1 MEFENL
7 LAIVGDEPVF
17 ESGLLLAGQRDPKNV
32 RRQLSRW
39 VAAGKLLSLR
49 RGLYVL
55 AQPYRKVEP
64 HPFLVSNRLTAPSYV
79 SLQAALAHHGLIP
92 EAVPVVTAVT
102 TRRPGRRD
110 TPLGRFLFRHIDV
123 SVLFGQ
129 RQEEVAAGQQAW
141 VATAEKALLDLV
153 YLTPA
158 GDRPAFLAGL
168 RLQGLETLDGERLQ
182 AFARRFPGTKMQG
195 AARNI
200 LDLAAAEDAAG
211 VEL

>member
-1 MEFENL
+1 MEFEDL

-17 ESGLLLAGQRDPKNV
+17 ESGLLLAGQRDPKDV

-49 RGLYVL
+49 RGLYAL

-64 HPFLVSNRLTAPSYV
+64 HPFLVSNRLVTPSYV

-92 EAVPVVTAVT
+92 EAVPAVTAVT

-129 RQEEVAAGQQAW
+129 RPEEVAAGQQAW

-168 RLQGLETLDGERLQ
+168 RLQGLEALDGERLQ
-182 AFARRFPGTKMQG
+182 AFAERFPGTKMQR
-195 AARNI
+195 AARSI
-200 LDLAAAEDAAG
+200 LELAAEEDAAG